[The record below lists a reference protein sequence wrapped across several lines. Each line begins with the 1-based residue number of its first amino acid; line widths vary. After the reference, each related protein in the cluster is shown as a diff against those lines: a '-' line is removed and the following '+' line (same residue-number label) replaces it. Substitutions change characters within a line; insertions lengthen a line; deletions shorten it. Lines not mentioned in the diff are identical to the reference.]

1 MYLKKLSLKGFKSFP
16 IKTDILF
23 EKGIT
28 AIVGPNGSGKSN
40 ISDAIRWVLGEQ
52 SVKSLRGEKMEDVIF
67 SGTDN
72 KKQHNYCEVSLT
84 LGDID
89 DQISIDEDELVIKR
103 RVYRTGESEY
113 YINRKSCR
121 LRDVKEILM
130 DTGIG
135 KDGYSIIEQGKVEEI
150 LSSNPQNRRKVFD
163 EACGIA
169 KYRYKKIE
177 SEKNLQKTEENLK
190 RIIDIYTEI
199 EKQVEPLKK
208 QKEKAEKYLKLN
220 DELKKYEVNDIIIK
234 NEDLEN
240 SINDISF
247 NLDESNKILDKLEE
261 DKKNSEEDISNIE
274 ISLNDIE
281 FKIEGENKKILD
293 LNNEINSSKN
303 EKELTEAKIANI
315 THDIERKT
323 VEAEVLE
330 KKINL
335 AREQLKKSMSN
346 LENKEKELGILEKD
360 IEENICSKKEL
371 EKEYNSKL
379 DELNRCK
386 EESLTMQ
393 KNKEEISN
401 SIVRYSSELENIDS
415 KIRDIEKTIDNISD
429 EISGLEK
436 NIDEKENKKSSLVKL
451 IEEQEASYKSK
462 EKEKACTEENI
473 KAKHSVVNKYNI
485 EVGSKKTKM
494 NTYIDMENHH
504 EGFNRGVRE
513 ILNNKSIDGI
523 HGAFGELIKVS
534 SKYEKAIEAT
544 LGAMIQNIVVDDEGI
559 AKTAINYLKKNN
571 LGRVTFLPLNIIK
584 GNEINID
591 TIKTQIRPIGIASR
605 LVSYSDIYSN
615 IVKNALGRVIVV
627 ENIDDGVRFSRETG
641 YKYKVVTLDGE
652 ILNPGG
658 SMTGGSIKTNTNILS
673 RKRIIE
679 ELNND
684 ILTLERNIKD
694 ETSLIN
700 QYRQDL
706 EIQNKEINEIGISIK
721 NIEKEIV
728 SLETELKISKKE
740 LEKQRNLL
748 KQEVSNKDSIKSNTE
763 SKSIELKEF
772 ESKLNTIV
780 DNISK
785 NERKIIDETGV
796 VDKLRDRLNEEV
808 SLFNEKNIEI
818 TKLRQ
823 ILEGGRTEIN
833 RINEDLESNT
843 STRDGLL
850 KSCVEDRSKLE
861 GLNKLVLDL
870 EVEIN
875 AKTENFSGL
884 NSNIE
889 ELKTNK
895 KEIKD
900 KYDEQKSIFRNI
912 EREITGVRENIY
924 KLDSK
929 KERCKN
935 TRDNLLSSLFEKY
948 ELTYVQAL
956 EYRNTSLK
964 IDYKKIEDLRRQI
977 KSLGNINIDAIV
989 EYDEVS
995 HRYEYYSEQKKD
1007 LEESIVSIKE
1017 LIDELVRNME
1027 VEFLE
1032 NFNQINTNFK
1042 SVYKKLFGGGNSDLR
1057 IVDTTNILESDI
1069 DIIAQP
1075 PGKKMKN
1082 LNLLS
1087 GGEKALTAI
1096 CILFAILISK
1106 PTPFCILDEI
1116 EAPLDDVNIFR
1127 FGEYLKEL
1135 STETQFISVTHRRGT
1150 MEVSDYIYGVTMQE
1164 KGVSSVI
1171 SMKLNDATKI
1181 AEG

>member
-371 EKEYNSKL
+371 EEEYNSKL

-679 ELNND
+679 ELKND

-823 ILEGGRTEIN
+823 ILEGGRSEIN

>member
-679 ELNND
+679 ELKND